1 MSIQIEVLVQVVADF
16 LHKPTQDGKKRKNIR
31 WKEVAAD
38 YMKRTG
44 INESNNGGFRTQ
56 LKKAYNA
63 RVPTVSV
70 GETAESAIRV
80 PDDCTLNEAVNRV
93 NESNG
98 RLTTIVVGEG
108 THVIDDSNGGRLNY
122 LTLNC
127 PMTIVGVAPA
137 DIKNIVVLGGITI
150 PSNIQGNIHIE
161 HLTIRQS
168 TGSGVRGSS
177 SFTLKDVVIEQCSSS
192 GVIAFGSTTVARCTN
207 VTVRRCRREG
217 VQVCDGQGTLTD
229 CTVAECGWSGI
240 ESSNNG
246 VIHIEGESTKV
257 TRNCTDYEE
266 REENEYGLCAR
277 SRAVI
282 ILHSPLT
289 KGIICWHNG
298 DGDITSPDEDWG
310 GEGTIVEE
318 VYDELFKACQQNNPD
333 IVARYVG
340 RIDVNHKYKDDHGV
354 YHTLLKAAAES
365 GNLQIVNILLG
376 VDGIDVNLHDP
387 IVSAAAKGH
396 ANVVRKLLTVEGI
409 GFSGVFL
416 DWRGRRDPLWAAI
429 KNDKTEVAL
438 MLIEYYVDHGL
449 PTDFSYHGKT
459 PLWNACK
466 SGNVKIV
473 RVLLEL
479 FAHYKYSGQGRY
491 PVNHQDSHHI
501 YQTPLSIA
509 CENGHLQVV
518 LELLKNTNI
527 KVNLATNDGRTP
539 LLIACQEGHLEI
551 VRALLKDSRVDVHQ
565 TDKNR
570 ATPLSVACEHGHKDI
585 VKMLLTERPKWKLVY
600 LPRNFES
607 LPAQK
612 QQQLAT
618 DTLYEF
624 LAAPGL
630 QGKLNRLYVHN
641 EIKKLIWKREDNFWQ
656 DREGNNMSERV
667 KRTPGQFIKITWP
680 EIVDDGVTYYCEDF
694 ELKTVKN
701 VFTLTTFQKCTFPD
715 NTFTL
720 NAHDSFSF
728 MDGIDCPVR
737 CLPCKHPFEASALQ
751 TWFQQPKQQDNPNG
765 ARHITCP
772 ECRTVPKSMELMSKI
787 QVERWNSMAEIEK
800 NAESDLQSLRTNTSM
815 YELQEQMTADT
826 RKEASQKTSLVE
838 LNKKIQALRTQKDV
852 LHKAAEETRKRLGKN
867 QNNAQYNTYAKKTAV
882 VKKAVS
888 DNNLKSRFKSNV
900 PLKI

>member
-1 MSIQIEVLVQVVADF
+1 MPIQLEVLVQVVADF
-16 LHKPTQDGKKRKNIR
+16 LHKPTQDGKKRKNIL
-31 WKEVAAD
+31 WKEVAAE
-38 YMKRTG
+38 YTKRTG
-44 INESNNGGFRTQ
+44 INDSNNRGQ
-56 LKKAYNA
+56 LKKAYSKW
-63 RVPTVSV
+63 RPQKETEGVTVEPGSN
-70 GETAESAIRV
+70 
-80 PDDCTLNEAVNRV
+80 TLSEAVAKAKKDGTSVLRLKNGV
-93 NESNG
+93 YNESTFEVTIDFSLRIIG
-98 RLTTIVVGEG
+98 QAETIVRSGF
-108 THVIDDSNGGRLNY
+108 VIRGNDRVRLETMTVTNTAGNG
-122 LTLNC
+122 
-127 PMTIVGVAPA
+127 
-137 DIKNIVVLGGITI
+137 VVI
-150 PSNIQGNIHIE
+150 
-161 HLTIRQS
+161 
-168 TGSGVRGSS
+168 SGVD
-177 SFTLKDVVIEQCSSS
+177 FDLKNLSVDGCRRTGVYVSS
-192 GVIAFGSTTVARCTN
+192 GQC
-207 VTVRRCRREG
+207 
-217 VQVCDGQGTLTD
+217 TLTD
-229 CTVAECGWSGI
+229 CTVTNCGWSGI
-240 ESSNNG
+240 EADGNG
-246 VIHIEGESTKV
+246 VIHIEGESTIV

-282 ILHSPLT
+282 ILHTPLT
-289 KGIICWHNG
+289 KGICAGNG
-298 DGDITSPDEDWG
+298 DGDIYSPDEDWG

-333 IVARYVG
+333 MVARYVG
-340 RIDVNHKYKDDHGV
+340 HIDVNHEYYAFIRKLTAAESGNRKLTAV
-354 YHTLLKAAAES
+354 YTLLKAAAES

-376 VDGIDVNLHDP
+376 VDGIDVNLLDP

-396 ANVVRKLLTVEGI
+396 ANVVRKLLTVKGI
-409 GFSGVFL
+409 GFSGIFL

-429 KNDKTEVAL
+429 KHEKTEVAL

-449 PTDFSYHGKT
+449 PTDFSTDGKT

-479 FAHYKYSGQGRY
+479 FAHYKYSGEGRY

-518 LELLKNTNI
+518 LELLKNTKI

-539 LLIACQEGHLEI
+539 LFIACQEGRLEI
-551 VRALLKDSRVDVHQ
+551 AKALLKDSRVDVHQ

-600 LPRNFES
+600 LPRNFDT

-612 QQQLAT
+612 QKQLGNEHWI
-618 DTLYEF
+618 EF

-630 QGKLNRLYVHN
+630 QGKFNRLYVHN

-656 DREGNNMSERV
+656 DREGNNMSEHV

-694 ELKTVKN
+694 EFKTVKN

-720 NAHDSFSF
+720 NAHDSFSL

-751 TWFQQPKQQDNPNG
+751 TWFQQPKRQDNPNG
-765 ARHITCP
+765 ARHTTCP

-787 QVERWNSMAEIEK
+787 QVERWNSMAETEK

-826 RKEASQKTSLVE
+826 RKETSQKTSLVE

-852 LHKAAEETRKRLGKN
+852 LHKAAEETRKRLEKN

-900 PLKI
+900 PLKF